1 MMEAASTYRAV
12 HAVSPGRLELT
23 EKTFRAPGPGKVRI
37 RVEACGVCHSDSGT
51 VEGLFPIDWPR
62 VPGHEVVGRIDAL
75 GSGVQGWVVGQRV
88 GVGFLGGS
96 CGYCEYCR
104 NGDLVNCR
112 NQEYTGIHHDGGYA
126 EVMIAKASGLVSI
139 PDDLSSVDAAPLL
152 CAGLTTFSAL
162 RNAPAKA
169 GDLVAVL
176 GIGGLGHLG
185 VQYARHMGF
194 EVAAIARGADKVE
207 LAQKLG
213 AHHYIDNAATNPA
226 EALQALGGA
235 KVVLITASG
244 GKTVAET
251 FKGLR
256 PGGVSIVLGVGP
268 EPIEVSSMDLIFG
281 SRKLEGALTGDPA
294 TGEATLRFSAL
305 SGVSA
310 MIETVPLERAVFPA
324 LDHSARLIVVSTPG
338 ALENITGKDGK
349 VQDNWLAREIDRF
362 LGEARADQTERPV
375 DVVFGPGAI
384 EGRYPGRLS
393 EKPRWDWIDLRG
405 FNTWRDRIFT
415 EALDDGLA
423 KLVAGLYEVPD
434 RFLPLLR
441 REERRRRH
449 RAIIGFGIAALSVA
463 ALTTAIAIWGLI

>member
-1 MMEAASTYRAV
+1 MEVGSTYRAV
-12 HAVSPGRLELT
+12 QAVSQGRLELT
-23 EKTFRAPGPGKVRI
+23 EKTLQAPGPGKVRI

-51 VEGLFPIDWPR
+51 VEALFPIQWPR

-75 GSGVQGWVVGQRV
+75 GSGVQGWVAGQRV

-96 CGYCEYCR
+96 CGYCEFCR

-112 NQEYTGIHHDGGYA
+112 NQEFAGIHDDGGYA

-139 PDDLSSVDAAPLL
+139 PDSLSSVDAAPLL

-185 VQYARHMGF
+185 VQYARRMGF
-194 EVAAIARGADKVE
+194 EVAAIARGADKAE
-207 LAQKLG
+207 LAKKLG
-213 AHHYIDNAATNPA
+213 AHHYIDNAATEPA

-235 KVVLITASG
+235 KIILITASG
-244 GKTVAET
+244 GKTVTET

-268 EPIEVSSMDLIFG
+268 EPIEVSAMGLIFG

-294 TGEATLRFSAL
+294 TGEETLRFSAL

-310 MIETVPLERAVFPA
+310 MIETVPL
-324 LDHSARLIVVSTPG
+324 
-338 ALENITGKDGK
+338 
-349 VQDNWLAREIDRF
+349 
-362 LGEARADQTERPV
+362 GEAAD
-375 DVVFGPGAI
+375 A
-384 EGRYPGRLS
+384 Y
-393 EKPRWDWIDLRG
+393 
-405 FNTWRDRIFT
+405 
-415 EALDDGLA
+415 A
-423 KLVAGLYEVPD
+423 KMMAGKA
-434 RFLPLLR
+434 RFR
-441 REERRRRH
+441 M
-449 RAIIGFGIAALSVA
+449 V
-463 ALTTAIAIWGLI
+463 LTMG